1 VHTASLCDA
10 PAGVAAQVDQSHALL
25 DRAQDGGGPNL
36 CDADLFTADV
46 LSIAATRPASVSVR
60 GCSGLERLR
69 TELSL
74 RGRKGRPCSW

>member
-46 LSIAATRPASVSVR
+46 LSIAATRPA
-60 GCSGLERLR
+60 
-69 TELSL
+69 
-74 RGRKGRPCSW
+74 